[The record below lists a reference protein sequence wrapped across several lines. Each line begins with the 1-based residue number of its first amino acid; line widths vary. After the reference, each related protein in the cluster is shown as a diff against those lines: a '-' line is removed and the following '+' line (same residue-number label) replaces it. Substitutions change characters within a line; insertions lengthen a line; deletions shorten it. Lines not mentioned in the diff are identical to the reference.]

1 MRRGVRRPDKLAGV
15 VTPPGDKSISHR
27 SLILNSLATGVA
39 HVSGLGDGEDVVS
52 TARCLRGLGVR
63 IEAEGADSVRV
74 EGLGPAL
81 QEPEDVLDAG
91 NSGTSMRLLGGL
103 VAGQAFL
110 SVLTG
115 DASLRTR
122 PMGRIVQPL
131 QMMGA
136 RISGRNGGSL
146 APLAIEGGDLR
157 GIEYTMPVASAQVK
171 SALLLAGL
179 SAAGPT
185 VLHQPALSR
194 DHTERMLRA
203 MGATVEEEG
212 LTLTLHPGKLTV
224 VDVAAPSDISSA
236 AFWLVAA
243 CCHPDADVTVAG
255 VGINPSR
262 TGILEALEAMGA
274 DIALE
279 NQREE
284 GGEPVADLRVRSCQ
298 LRGVEIGGEMVPR
311 LIDEIPVLAVA
322 ACFAAGDTI
331 IRDAQELRIKET
343 DRLAVT
349 AEQLGRLGGRIEERP
364 DGLVVHGTGSLGGGA
379 VSSEGDHRIAMAL
392 AVAGLAAEGEVAVEQ
407 AESASVSYPG
417 FWEHLDFLSGAGP
430 GHG

>member
-1 MRRGVRRPDKLAGV
+1 MERVVRRPAKLAGV

-27 SLILNSLATGVA
+27 SLMLNSMAAGEA
-39 HVSGLGDGEDVVS
+39 HVSGLGRGEDVVS
-52 TARCLRGLGVR
+52 TMRCMEKLGATF
-63 IEAEGADSVRV
+63 EETGSPDSVRIR
-74 EGLGPAL
+74 GLGPAL
-81 QEPEDVLDAG
+81 NEPEDILDTG

-103 VAGQAFL
+103 VAGQSFL
-110 SVLTG
+110 TVLTG
-115 DASLRTR
+115 DASLRSR

-131 QMMGA
+131 QTMGA
-136 RISGRNGGSL
+136 RISGRNGDTL
-146 APLAIEGGDLR
+146 APLAISGGDLK

-179 SAAGPT
+179 SASAPT

-203 MGATVEEEG
+203 MGATIEEDG
-212 LTLTLHPGKLTV
+212 LTLTLHPASLHP
-224 VDVAAPSDISSA
+224 VDVTVPSDISSA

-274 DIALE
+274 DITLE

-284 GGEPVADLRVRSCQ
+284 GGEPVADLHARSCQ
-298 LRGVEIGGEMVPR
+298 LHGTEIGGDLIPR

-322 ACFAAGDTI
+322 ACFADSPTI
-331 IRDAQELRIKET
+331 IRNAEELRVKES
-343 DRLAVT
+343 DRLAATVHV
-349 AEQLGRLGGRIEERP
+349 LSRLGARVEERP
-364 DGLVVHGTGSLGGGA
+364 DGMVVHGGGRLIGA
-379 VSSEGDHRIAMAL
+379 TVSSQGDHRLAMAM
-392 AVAGLAAEGEVAVEQ
+392 AAAGLVSDGEVRVEQ
-407 AESASVSYPG
+407 AESASVSYPS
-417 FWEHLDFLSGAGP
+417 FWEHLDSLTGDAP
-430 GHG
+430 L